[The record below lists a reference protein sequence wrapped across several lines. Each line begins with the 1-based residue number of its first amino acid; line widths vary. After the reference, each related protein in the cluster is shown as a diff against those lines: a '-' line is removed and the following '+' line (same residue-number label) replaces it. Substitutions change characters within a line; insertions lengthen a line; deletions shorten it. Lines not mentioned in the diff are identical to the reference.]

1 MKIRQLQAEEFEP
14 SVSLSEYAFQYKLSP
29 EDKEKQRAGFK
40 PERIWGRFNERNE
53 LEAKLTLLPL
63 EVYVQGKPVPMGGIA
78 GVSTWPEKRRNGHV
92 SALLTHVLD
101 TMRKDGKLL
110 SLLHPFLVPFY
121 RRFGWEL
128 FCDTKKYTLPLAKFP
143 AKASVPGSVRR
154 GGRDIGV
161 LDGLYRSFAAAYNG
175 TLVRSEEWWSR
186 SVFDA
191 EMYDAVYYDAS
202 GCPQGYALYKIKQN
216 ELLIDEF
223 VFANEEARSG
233 LWNFFSDHD
242 SMITSAVVTMVPADD
257 QLPYMLPD
265 PRIKQENHPY
275 FMARIVDVAAF
286 VDIFEFVP
294 DRAGSIT
301 VAIEDRHAPWNSGF
315 WKLEVNAA
323 GKGNLTPGGAP
334 AGTGTEAN
342 ADVLTLSVGT
352 LTALLLGYKTAG
364 ELRQAGQLK
373 GGESPAQWLGQ
384 VVPAAQPALFD
395 FF

>member
-1 MKIRQLQAEEFEP
+1 MMIRQLQPEEFEQ
-14 SVSLSEYAFQYKLSP
+14 SVSLSQYAFQYKLSP

-92 SALLTHVLD
+92 SALLTHVLE

-128 FCDTKKYTLPLAKFP
+128 FCDTKKYSLPLAKFP
-143 AKASVPGSVRR
+143 AKAAVPGSVKR

-175 TLVRSEEWWSR
+175 TLARDEEWWSR
-186 SVFDA
+186 SVLDA
-191 EMYDAVYYDAS
+191 ETNDAVYYDAS
-202 GCPQGYALYKIKQN
+202 GHPQGYALYKIKQK
-216 ELLIDEF
+216 ELIIDEF
-223 VFANEEARSG
+223 VFADEEARSG

-265 PRIKQENHPY
+265 PRVTQENHPY

-286 VDIFEFVP
+286 VDVFDFVP
-294 DRAGSIT
+294 GRSGSIA
-301 VAIEDRHAPWNSGF
+301 VAIEDEHAPWNGGL

-323 GKGNLTPGGAP
+323 GKGSLTTSGSP
-334 AGTGTEAN
+334 AVADNAAN

-352 LTALLLGYKTAG
+352 LTALLMGYKTAD
-364 ELRQAGQLK
+364 ELYKAGRLK
-373 GGESPAQWLGQ
+373 GAESSVQWLGG